1 MTEVIPA
8 SLEKHIQ
15 YCEQEGF
22 MGYDPYDTLNS
33 SLNFHAFGKL
43 GPLLAIQIQKRNPV
57 NIRGMIGIRKGIN
70 PKGMG
75 LFLKAY
81 SILYKKTLN
90 KKYLE
95 KADFIF
101 EWLKKNYSI
110 GYSGHAWGYNFDW
123 ASPGSYLKAY
133 TPSVV
138 VTSFVIDGI
147 FEYYKIKESK
157 EASDIIKSSAC
168 YIINDIPITH
178 FNEGIS
184 FSYTHLSKGCC
195 YNASLLAAEVLAKK
209 DFINNTSEY
218 TSLVNEAID
227 YVISR
232 QLPDGRWNYS
242 FNTETGKERTQID
255 FHQGFILVSLDQLNR
270 LMGSAR
276 RDITESVKKGLLFY
290 RNNQFLET
298 GRALWRF
305 PFKWPVDIHNQS
317 QGIITFSR
325 LKKYGNDYLSFSR
338 KIANWTVMNMR
349 SDKGYFYYR
358 KNPFFTNKIS
368 YMRWSQAWMMLAL
381 AELISNE

>member
-1 MTEVIPA
+1 MAGTNQS
-8 SLEKHIQ
+8 SLEKLIK
-15 YCEQEGF
+15 YCEQELF
-22 MGYDPYDTLNS
+22 MGFDPYDTLNS
-33 SLNFHAFGKL
+33 SLNFSALGKIA
-43 GPLLAIQIQKRNPV
+43 PLVAIQIQKRNPV
-57 NIRGMIGIRKGIN
+57 NIRRMIGISKGIN

-81 SILYKKTLN
+81 CILYKETLN

-101 EWLKKNYSI
+101 DWLKENYSK
-110 GYSGHAWGYNFDW
+110 GYSGYAWGYNFDW
-123 ASPGSYLKAY
+123 ASPGSYIKAY

-147 FEYYKIKESK
+147 FEYRSITNSK
-157 EASDIIKSSAC
+157 EASEIIKSSAL
-168 YIINDIPITH
+168 YIINDIPITS
-178 FNEGIS
+178 FKDGIS
-184 FSYTHLSKGCC
+184 FSYTHLSKGSC

-209 DFINNTSEY
+209 DFINNTSDY

-227 YVISR
+227 YVISK

-242 FNTETGKERTQID
+242 FNAETGKERTQID
-255 FHQGFILVSLDQLNR
+255 FHQGFILVSLDQLNS
-270 LMGSAR
+270 LMGFVR
-276 RDITESVKKGLLFY
+276 TDITETVKKGLSFY

-298 GRALWRF
+298 GRALWRI
-305 PFKWPVDIHNQS
+305 PDKWPVDIHNQS

-325 LKKYGNDYLSFSR
+325 LKKYGFEYLGFSR
-338 KIANWTVMNMR
+338 KIANWTVNNMQ

-358 KNPFFTNKIS
+358 KNPFFTNRIP